1 MKKQVLGLFFILM
14 ACSACI
20 GQRMQWQAFKFT
32 EENDFLNITQRG
44 IDRYYTQ
51 GLRFE
56 FLYTTNDRKFSERLL
71 VPASPSAQNHYTLG
85 VSQKINTPR
94 LTDTY
99 SFLGDMPYSGV
110 LYLSH
115 KLDSY
120 DSAKRVRFTSRLDA
134 GLIGPAAL
142 GEYTQ
147 GFFHRIINN
156 KPAVAWDT
164 QLRND
169 VLLNYSLRLEKRLA
183 QMGALTIEGKA
194 EANAGTLLVS
204 AVAGLNLKLGTWQK
218 SGRFSWEI
226 FFLPE
231 VRAVAYNASLQG
243 GVFNRSNA
251 SAEYS
256 QYFLDDIKPTVY
268 SHSTGFQV
276 RYSRWE
282 LLYRQVNVTRE
293 FSGQLP
299 HYYGSVTLTF
309 WFRKNFPPR
318 W

>member
-1 MKKQVLGLFFILM
+1 VEKRFFGLVFILM
-14 ACSACI
+14 ASSACF
-20 GQRMQWQAFKFT
+20 GQRLQWQAFRLT

-56 FLYTTNDRKFSERLL
+56 FLYTTRDRKFTEKIL
-71 VPASPSAQNHYTLG
+71 VSASPSARNQFTWG
-85 VSQKINTPR
+85 VSQQINTPR
-94 LTDTY
+94 YIDTY
-99 SFLGDMPYSGV
+99 SFIGDMPYSGI

-120 DSAKRVRFTSRLDA
+120 DSAKGIRINSRLDA

-156 KPAVAWDT
+156 NPAVAWDT

-169 VLLNYSLRLEKRLA
+169 VLFNYSFRLEKRFVQSGILA
-183 QMGALTIEGKA
+183 MEGKA

-204 AVAGLNLKLGTWQK
+204 AVAGINLKLGTWQK

-243 GVFNRSNA
+243 GVFNRLHA
-251 SAEYS
+251 SEMYS

-276 RYSRWE
+276 RYSQWE

-299 HYYGSVTLTF
+299 HYYGSVTFTC
-309 WFRKNFPPR
+309 WFSKNFPPR